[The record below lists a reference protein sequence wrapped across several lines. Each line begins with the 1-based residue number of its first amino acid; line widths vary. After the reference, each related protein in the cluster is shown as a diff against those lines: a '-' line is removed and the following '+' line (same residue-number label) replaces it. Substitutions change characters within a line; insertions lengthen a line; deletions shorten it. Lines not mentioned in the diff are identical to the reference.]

1 MEENNS
7 RGKAGLIRMKLGV
20 LDQSPVI
27 EGKSHAEALHDTVE
41 LAEEADRLGLSRFW
55 VSEHHAAANLAGA
68 SPEVLIPHIAS
79 RTKHIKVGSGGI
91 MLSHYSAFKTAEN
104 FNVMENLYPG
114 RIDLGIGRAPGGMP
128 IATMALHDRKKRD
141 IHRYPEQVKD
151 LIGYLH
157 DSLPE
162 DHFFKDLHVTPQTEQ
177 PPEIWMLGSST
188 GSAAL
193 AAEYGMPYC
202 YAHFI
207 NAEDGEEATK
217 LYREQFQPSAFLKQP
232 KVITAV
238 FAAAASTTEEA
249 ERIGR
254 VMDHVLLSG
263 EQGKPLNGI
272 PSFESVASLT
282 YESYEKKRIDYNR
295 EGMAVGTPDKV
306 ADTLKDIGSRYG
318 AEEVMIVSLAP
329 SSAEKK
335 NSLRLI
341 ADAFS

>member
-1 MEENNS
+1 M
-7 RGKAGLIRMKLGV
+7 MKLGV

-27 EGKSHAEALHDTVE
+27 EGKTHAEALQDTVA

-55 VSEHHAAANLAGA
+55 VSEHHAAPNLAGA

-79 RTKHIKVGSGGI
+79 RTKNIKVGSGGI

-104 FNVMENLYPG
+104 FSVLENLYPG

-128 IATMALHDRKKRD
+128 LATMALHDRRKRD
-141 IHRYPEQVKD
+141 THRYPEQVKD

-157 DSLPE
+157 HSLPE
-162 DHFFKDLHVTPQTEQ
+162 DHFFKDLCVTPQTES
-177 PPEIWMLGSST
+177 PPEIWMLGSSAS
-188 GSAAL
+188 SASL

-207 NAEDGEEATK
+207 NAEDGEEATR
-217 LYREQFQPSAFLKQP
+217 LYREHFKPSAFLKKP

-238 FAAAASTTEEA
+238 FAASAPTVEEA
-249 ERIGR
+249 EEMGR

-263 EQGKPLNGI
+263 EQGKPLSGI
-272 PSFESVASLT
+272 PSFESIASVT
-282 YESYEKKRIDYNR
+282 YESYEQKRIDYNR
-295 EGMAVGTPDKV
+295 ARMAVGTPEETV
-306 ADTLKDIGSRYG
+306 SALMNIGNRYL
-318 AEEVMIVSLAP
+318 AEEVMVVSLAP
-329 SSAEKK
+329 ASSQKI